1 MAGALAKEGWSAV
14 MAIARAEGSWRPVD
28 GERLRDAVDAAR
40 DALLVEQRND
50 GHWCYELEADC
61 TIPAE
66 YVLFLHY
73 LGERL
78 PALEAKIGAYLRSRQ
93 EEHGGWPLYPGGA
106 LDVSCSVK
114 AYYALKLI
122 GDEPRELHMRRARR
136 AILDAGGAAQS
147 NVFTRITLAIFEQV
161 PWRAV
166 PFIPPEIML
175 LPKVSPFH
183 ISKISYWSRTVMV
196 PLLVI
201 YACKAR
207 AENPQGIDVRELFT
221 SHPELE
227 VDYFRPRS
235 ALNRTILSIE
245 RAARLCEPRIP
256 VAVRARAMARANEWI
271 AARCAGEGG
280 IGAIFPA
287 MVNAHMALLL
297 LGYDADDELV
307 VGTRRAI
314 DDLLVLGED
323 SAYCQPC
330 VSPVWDTALACM
342 ALIEDA
348 RDRNAEPLRRALGW
362 LSDRQ
367 LHDEPGDWR
376 EGHPGLEGG
385 GWAFQ
390 YENAYYPDLDDTA
403 LVAWAMHSTGVDG
416 EYETAIRRAADWL
429 CGMQSSNGGFA
440 AFDSDN
446 TRDYLNEIP
455 FADHGALL
463 DPPTADVT
471 GRCVAL
477 LGRLD
482 RPQDRPNLDR
492 ALAFLRS
499 EQEADGPWFG
509 RWGTNYIYGTWS
521 VLSALEQVRD
531 HGCQDMVRRAVTWL
545 KSVQHGDGGWGESND
560 TYLDPGRGCG
570 EDPSTAFQTAWALLA
585 LMAAG
590 EVRSDQ
596 VRWGIEYLL
605 DRQEVDGTWSDPWF
619 TAPGFP
625 RVFYLKYHGYNRF
638 FPLWALARYR
648 NLTTG
653 AD

>member
-1 MAGALAKEGWSAV
+1 MRRQL
-14 MAIARAEGSWRPVD
+14 VD
-28 GERLRDAVDAAR
+28 EDRLQDAVERAR
-40 DALLVEQRND
+40 GVVLERQCGD

-66 YVLFLHY
+66 YVLMLHY
-73 LGERL
+73 LGEER
-78 PALEAKIGAYLRSRQ
+78 PGLEAKIANYLRSHQ

-106 LDVSCSVK
+106 IDVSCSVK
-114 AYYALKLI
+114 VYYALKLI
-122 GDEPRELHMRRARR
+122 GDDPWEPHMRRARE
-136 AILDAGGAAQS
+136 AILAAGGAARS
-147 NVFTRITLAIFEQV
+147 NVFTRIMLAIFEQV

-183 ISKISYWSRTVMV
+183 ISKISYWSRTVMA

-207 AENPQGIDVRELFT
+207 AGNPQGIGVRELFT
-221 SHPELE
+221 SHPDLE
-227 VDYFRPRS
+227 VDYFEARS
-235 ALNRTILSIE
+235 PLNRTILSIE
-245 RAARLCEPRIP
+245 RAGRLCEPQIP
-256 VAVRARAMARANEWI
+256 VAIRARALAKADEWI
-271 AARCAGEGG
+271 TARCAGEGG

-287 MVNAHMALLL
+287 MVNAYMALLL
-297 LGYDADDELV
+297 LGYDADHELV
-307 VGTRRAI
+307 TKTRRAI
-314 DDLLVLGED
+314 EDLLIIDED

-330 VSPVWDTALACM
+330 VSPVWDTGLACL
-342 ALIEDA
+342 ALLEESHH
-348 RDRNAEPLRRALGW
+348 RNSEPLGHALEW
-362 LSDRQ
+362 LRGRQ
-367 LHDEPGDWR
+367 LQDEAGDWR
-376 EGHPGLEGG
+376 ETHPDLEGG

-403 LVAWAMHSTGVDG
+403 VVACAMHSADLG
-416 EYETAIRRAADWL
+416 EDYEPAIRRAADWL
-429 CGMQSSNGGFA
+429 RGMQSANGGFA
-440 AFDSDN
+440 AFDTDN

-463 DPPTADVT
+463 DPPTSDVT
-471 GRCVAL
+471 ARCVAL
-477 LGRLD
+477 FGRLD
-482 RPQDRPNLDR
+482 RPEDRSCLDR

-499 EQEADGPWFG
+499 EQEADGAWFG

-521 VLSALEQVRD
+521 VLSALELVPDARC
-531 HGCQDMVRRAVTWL
+531 GDMVRRAVAWI
-545 KSVQHGDGGWGESND
+545 KSIQHGDGGWGEGND

-570 EDPSTAFQTAWALLA
+570 EDPSTAFQTAWALLG

-590 EVRSDQ
+590 EGRSDQ

-605 DRQEVDGTWSDPWF
+605 NSQEAGGAWRDPWF

-625 RVFYLKYHGYNRF
+625 RVFYLKYHGYNQF

-648 NLTTG
+648 NQMTE
-653 AD
+653 AQ